1 MKSVTIRDCTLY
13 NIDNTLLLENW
24 TQAIESQS
32 MIKFDAVITDPP
44 YGIGADEAVAQQEP
58 MF

>member
-1 MKSVTIRDCTLY
+1 MQPVIIRDATLY
-13 NIDNTLLLENW
+13 LGDNMEIMERLRV
-24 TQAIESQS
+24 
-32 MIKFDAVITDPP
+32 DACITDPP